1 MRRTAA
7 ALLLLAFAA
16 PAGAEESDVPKKN
29 PSIQDFFNGTTKETM
44 SRVDD
49 FYAKDALFRDPV
61 GEIRGAAAIKAYY
74 ARLYENVLSI
84 RFDFE
89 SEIVQGDEHVVTWVM
104 TMRHKAIEGG
114 KEVSLPGASHIRF
127 SNGKAVYHR
136 DYFDMG
142 AFVYEHIP
150 VLGAGVRYVKKK
162 VAGH

>member
-1 MRRTAA
+1 MRRTVF
-7 ALLLLAFAA
+7 LLFLFSFSA
-16 PAGAEESDVPKKN
+16 PAGAEEADVPRMN
-29 PSIQDFFNGTTKETM
+29 PSIQEFFNGTTKETM

-61 GEIRGAAAIKAYY
+61 GEIRGASAIKAYY

-89 SEIVQGDEHVVTWVM
+89 SEIGEGDEHVVTWVM
-104 TMRHKAIEGG
+104 HLRHKAIEGG
-114 KEVSLPGASHIRF
+114 KEISLPGASHIRF
-127 SNGKAVYHR
+127 ANGKAVYHR

>member
-1 MRRTAA
+1 MRRSAVLV
-7 ALLLLAFAA
+7 LLFLAA
-16 PAGAEESDVPKKN
+16 PARAEEVDVPKRN
-29 PSIQDFFNGTTKETM
+29 PSIQEFFNGTTKETM

-49 FYAKDALFRDPV
+49 FYAADALFRDPV
-61 GEIRGAAAIKAYY
+61 GELRGAAAIKAYY

-89 SEIVQGDEHVVTWVM
+89 SEVVQGDEHVVTWVM
-104 TMRHKAIEGG
+104 RLRHKAIEGG
-114 KEVSLPGASHIRF
+114 KEISLPGASHVRF
-127 SNGKAVYHR
+127 ANGKAVYHR

-142 AFVYEHIP
+142 AFVYEHVP

>member
-1 MRRTAA
+1 VRRPSLLI
-7 ALLLLAFAA
+7 ALLLLAA
-16 PAGAEESDVPKKN
+16 PAGAEEADVPRKN
-29 PSIQDFFNGTTKETM
+29 PSIQDFFNGTTRETM

-61 GEIRGAAAIKAYY
+61 GEIRGVDGIRAYY
-74 ARLYENVLSI
+74 ARLYENLISI

-89 SEIVQGDEHVVTWVM
+89 SEVGEGNEKVVTWVM
-104 TMRHKAIEGG
+104 HMRHKAVDGG
-114 KEVSLPGASHIRF
+114 KEVVLPGASHIRF
-127 SNGKAVYHR
+127 ENGRAVYHR

-142 AFVYEHIP
+142 AFLYEHIP